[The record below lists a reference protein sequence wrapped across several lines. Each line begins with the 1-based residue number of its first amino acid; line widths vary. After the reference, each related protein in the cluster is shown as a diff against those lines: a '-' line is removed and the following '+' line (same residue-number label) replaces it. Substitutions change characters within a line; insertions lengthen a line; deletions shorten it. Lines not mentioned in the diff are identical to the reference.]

1 MLTTTQESNTLQ
13 KSWVR
18 GSELMPLSKF
28 SKTTGRAIQLT
39 RPYSNSNSRG
49 KEYQGR
55 EMMRIGSVET
65 NLIRV
70 PKN

>member
-18 GSELMPLSKF
+18 GSELMPLSKI

-49 KEYQGR
+49 KEYQGHAAGDDESR
-55 EMMRIGSVET
+55 FSSD
-65 NLIRV
+65 
-70 PKN
+70 KSY